1 MNKIIEF
8 IQAILSYPFDIKY
21 LLCKISVSLI
31 LYSFIRIQILKYY
44 DRKEDRERF
53 DKYKAKYKNKII
65 YVANSKF
72 WSNLNP
78 VLETN
83 EVAYEN
89 GSKIIKVGDGISFFK
104 SLIPADYIT
113 DTDELEYIYD
123 NAVDPTSMWDCD
135 ENGNNDRG
143 IPLRKPILET
153 TGLPELKLIKSV
165 TYNSNK
171 GTIDYITTGGLIYSN
186 TPVFDSI
193 SKGNKITGYIHRCPT
208 LASYLDTKNKEL
220 GNIYYIEDT
229 HEFYM
234 NGYKLCDYNDADIH
248 FETKGALTSA
258 YE

>member
-1 MNKIIEF
+1 MEQL
-8 IQAILSYPFDIKY
+8 IQLIKEDWY
-21 LLCKISVSLI
+21 WWLI
-31 LYSFIRIQILKYY
+31 LADGLVFAMAGIPALDLIILPYINKRNKKYEY
-44 DRKEDRERF
+44 EKRF

-65 YVANSKF
+65 YMANSKF

-83 EVAYEN
+83 EVAYEC
-89 GSKIIKVGDGISFFK
+89 GTKIIKVGDDKSYFK

-113 DTDELEYIYD
+113 DADELDYIYD

-143 IPLRKPILET
+143 ISLRRPILET
-153 TGLPELKLIKSV
+153 TGLPELRLVKSA

-171 GTIDYITTGGLIYSN
+171 GTIDYIMTDGLIYSG

-193 SKGNKITGYIHRCPT
+193 SKRNTITGRVYYCPT
-208 LASYLDTKNKEL
+208 LVSYLNTKNKEL
-220 GNIYYIEDT
+220 GDIYYVEDT
-229 HEFYM
+229 REFYM
-234 NGYKLCDYNDADIH
+234 NGYKLCDDANIY
-248 FETKGALTSA
+248 FEAEGGLKSV